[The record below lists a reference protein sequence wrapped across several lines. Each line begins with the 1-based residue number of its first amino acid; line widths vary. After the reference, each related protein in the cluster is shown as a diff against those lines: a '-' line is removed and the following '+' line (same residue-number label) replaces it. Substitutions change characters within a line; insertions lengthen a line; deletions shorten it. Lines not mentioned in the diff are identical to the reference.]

1 MLELL
6 PLPVTALIPVAVF
19 PMLGIM
25 STNETAMCY
34 MKDTCMLYLGGKYTK
49 GYLCDIGFPSI
60 TYMCYECNGDVS
72 IKTN

>member
-34 MKDTCMLYLGGKYTK
+34 MKDTCMLYLGGK
-49 GYLCDIGFPSI
+49 
-60 TYMCYECNGDVS
+60 
-72 IKTN
+72 IKHNDCLLNMISQSVKYVMNVIAT